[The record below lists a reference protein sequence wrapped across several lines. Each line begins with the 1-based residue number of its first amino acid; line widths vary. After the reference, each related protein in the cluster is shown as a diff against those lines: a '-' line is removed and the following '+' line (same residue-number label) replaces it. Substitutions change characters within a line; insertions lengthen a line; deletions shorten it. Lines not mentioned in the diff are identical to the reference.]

1 MAGAVQWGV
10 DQLYAMLNQIVA
22 GAQSERAQISMNNQ
36 HLIDLNA
43 TVQALPASAQKSAM
57 LSWIQSS
64 VSRQA
69 MIAASYRNL
78 SANFARLAAQVE
90 SWLTSVGI
98 TPSVPQLSGL
108 GIAPAV
114 ILVPIALAALAA
126 TAWAAVAWIHQ
137 QNAAQIAAIN
147 AHNQALAALVSR
159 GATVADI
166 QAFERTSAAEV
177 AAAAPRGADPFGQIQ
192 GILGLAIVGGALF
205 LFAPLLKGLS
215 PKRGTAA

>member
-10 DQLYAMLNQIVA
+10 DQLYAMLSQIVN
-22 GAQSERAQISMNNQ
+22 GAQQERAQISMNNQ
-36 HLIDLNA
+36 HLIDLNG
-43 TVQALPASAQKSAM
+43 TVQALPASPQKSAM
-57 LSWIQSS
+57 QAWIKSS
-64 VSRQA
+64 VQRQA
-69 MIAASYRNL
+69 VIVGSYRSL
-78 SANFARLAAQVE
+78 SANFARLAAQAKA
-90 SWLTSVGI
+90 WLTSIGV

-108 GIAPAV
+108 GIAPAL
-114 ILVPIALAALAA
+114 ILVPVAMAALAA

-137 QNAAQIAAIN
+137 QNAAQIAAIG

-159 GATVADI
+159 GATVAEI

-177 AAAAPRGADPFGQIQ
+177 AAAAPKGADPFGQIQ

-205 LFAPLLKGLS
+205 LFAPLLKGLI